1 MARVPRYGIHNGIK
15 YSPRRTLIRFCIICK
30 KPYSPNHN
38 RDKVCSD
45 ECRERKEYMRN
56 FEKNPKYISV
66 YIPAITKE
74 EREARNRAWRLW
86 YHSLSMEAK
95 IEYRRKKNMHKKK
108 EYDHEDTLR
117 ELRELGLR

>member
-1 MARVPRYGIHNGIK
+1 
-15 YSPRRTLIRFCIICK
+15 
-30 KPYSPNHN
+30 
-38 RDKVCSD
+38 
-45 ECRERKEYMRN
+45 MRN